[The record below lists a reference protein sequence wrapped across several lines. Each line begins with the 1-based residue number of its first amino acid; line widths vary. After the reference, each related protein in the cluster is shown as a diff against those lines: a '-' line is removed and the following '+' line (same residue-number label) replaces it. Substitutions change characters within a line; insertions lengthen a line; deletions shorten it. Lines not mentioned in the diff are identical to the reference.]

1 MIIKNLKIYKRISM
15 LMMTVITSFSLL
27 LAPAHSFAAVDQN
40 QTNWLKNNA
49 HEIKSLE
56 SDDYTDLAFL
66 KTLLKDK
73 TVVSLGE
80 NFHRVAEYSEIKTRL
95 IKYLHEELGFDVIA
109 FESGMGDAAA
119 VYENRDSLSPE
130 AMMTSSI
137 FPIWHSQE
145 TLELFDYIKQ
155 QGKGDNPLYL
165 AGYDMQFTSSYL
177 TQFIAGGI
185 AQLDLDRGKDF
196 VQFELQAI
204 TDFYEVYNKYGM
216 DSKEPAFKT
225 EMQKV
230 IDTYEPQYQ
239 EVIKFIEEHRAEL
252 TEKLAAIYPDQPH
265 LCDIY
270 LKSLH
275 DHIEFLKSGLDDVTN
290 AYSSRD
296 QLMTDNLDWVMKTL
310 YPGKK
315 VILWAHNDHL
325 AKNTS
330 NIRVKEDGKWIYSFT
345 SMGEL
350 LHQKLQDKMYV
361 IGLFMNQGETVT
373 ISSYKPFTIEP
384 ATKGSLEY
392 QVMQSGYT
400 NTFIDFTK
408 QKVKDN
414 NNTWMFRH
422 IYASEDGLTAE
433 QIRPNVMRFIPQQ
446 QFDGVIVIDKVKAP
460 TPIDYS
466 KITFG
471 NEKE

>member
-1 MIIKNLKIYKRISM
+1 MKSMKNYKRLSM
-15 LMMTVITSFSLL
+15 FMMTAVAGFSLL
-27 LAPAHSFAAVDQN
+27 LAPANSFAAVDQS

-49 HEIKSLE
+49 HEIKSLKADDF
-56 SDDYTDLAFL
+56 SDLGFL
-66 KTLLKDK
+66 KPLLKDK

-95 IKYLHEELGFDVIA
+95 IKYLHEELDFDVIA

-119 VYENRDSLSPE
+119 AYENRDSLSPE

-137 FPIWHSQE
+137 FPIWHSEE

-155 QGKGDNPLYL
+155 QGKGDKPLYL

-185 AQLDLDRGKDF
+185 AKLDLDKGKNF
-196 VQFELQAI
+196 LQFELQAM
-204 TDFYEVYNKYGM
+204 TDFYEVLNKYGM
-216 DSKEPAFKT
+216 DSKDPAYRT

-252 TEKLAAIYPDQPH
+252 TEKLAAIYPDQP
-265 LCDIY
+265 LICDIY
-270 LKSLH
+270 LKSLS
-275 DHIEFLKSGLDDVTN
+275 DHVKFLKSGLDDVTN

-330 NIRVKEDGKWIYSFT
+330 GIRVKEDSNWIYSFT
-345 SMGEL
+345 SMGQL

-361 IGLFMNQGETVT
+361 IGLYMNQGESVT
-373 ISSYKPFTIEP
+373 ISSYKPFTIQP
-384 ATKGSLEY
+384 ATKGSLE
-392 QVMQSGYT
+392 QLVMQSGYT
-400 NTFIDFTK
+400 NTFIDFTQHK
-408 QKVKDN
+408 EKNDDN
-414 NNTWMFRH
+414 AWMFRH

-433 QIRPNVMRFIPQQ
+433 EVRPNVMRFIPNQQ
-446 QFDGVIVIDKVKAP
+446 YDGVIVVDKVKAP

-466 KITFG
+466 KVKFG
-471 NEKE
+471 KETE

>member
-1 MIIKNLKIYKRISM
+1 MRSGFKRLSVLTMTGILGFAM
-15 LMMTVITSFSLL
+15 LLSPLQAS
-27 LAPAHSFAAVDQN
+27 AAADGGQKK
-40 QTNWLKNNA
+40 WLQQNA
-49 HEIKSLE
+49 HEIKSLD
-56 SDDYTDLAFL
+56 SDDYNDLAFL
-66 KTLLKDK
+66 KPLLKDK

-80 NFHRVAEYSEIKTRL
+80 NFHRVAEFSSVKTRL

-119 VYENRDSLSPE
+119 VYENRDSLSAE
-130 AMMTSSI
+130 AMMGASI

-155 QGKGDNPLYL
+155 QGKGDKPLYL
-165 AGYDMQFTSSYL
+165 AGYDMQFTSAYL

-196 VQFELQAI
+196 AQFELQAI
-204 TDFYEVYNKYGM
+204 TDFYEVLNKYGM
-216 DSKEPAFKT
+216 DSKDPAYRT
-225 EMQKV
+225 EIQAV
-230 IDTYEPQYQ
+230 IDKYEPQYQ
-239 EVIKFIEEHRAEL
+239 EVIKFVEEHRAEL

-265 LCDIY
+265 ICDIF
-270 LKSLH
+270 LKSLR
-275 DHIEFLKSGLDDVTN
+275 DHVEFLKSGLDDVTD

-296 QLMTDNLDWVMKTL
+296 KLMVENLEWVMKTL

-330 NIRVKEDGKWIYSFT
+330 KIRVKEDGKWIYSFT

-361 IGLFMNQGETVT
+361 IGLFMNQGASVT
-373 ISSYKPFTIEP
+373 ISSYKPFTIQP
-384 ATKGSLEY
+384 ATKGSLE
-392 QVMQSGYT
+392 QLVMQSGYS
-400 NTFIDFTK
+400 NTFIDFTR
-408 QKVKDN
+408 QKVKN
-414 NNTWMFRH
+414 NNNAWMFRH

-433 QIRPNVMRFIPQQ
+433 EVRPNVMRFIPNQQ
-446 QFDGVIVIDKVKAP
+446 YDGVIVIDKVKAP

-466 KITFG
+466 KMKFG
-471 NEKE
+471 NETK